1 MTDMNR
7 KTCGIICE
15 YNPFHNGHQYQISQA
30 RFQSQADVMI
40 GVMSGTFVQRGEPA
54 ITDKWK
60 RAEAAIKGGLDIVF
74 ELPLPYV
81 IQSASAF
88 AHGGVQALKLAGCDF
103 ISFGSECG
111 NLENLMEIA
120 ETSINPDHLKE
131 MMKEGLSY
139 PKAYSLLTSSMAP
152 NDILAVSYLKEIEG
166 THIKPVMI
174 ERIGSYHDET
184 IHELA
189 SATAIRRALVNH
201 ESLQNTTPMES
212 QLKKWHVTMDQYY
225 PYIRTSLL
233 MTPPSVLSSY
243 FMFSEGIENHLIH
256 AAQNCSSWNTFLLQA
271 TTYRYT
277 ASRIRRCLV
286 AMMLQITKQQ
296 IASLPEMNTLRVL
309 AFNDNGRQWMHD
321 HKEDVPIASRFAAVP
336 KPWRD
341 IEMKAA
347 YLYASVLPEEIRNQL
362 IKDEITGARYI
373 R

>member
-1 MTDMNR
+1 
-7 KTCGIICE
+7 
-15 YNPFHNGHQYQISQA
+15 
-30 RFQSQADVMI
+30 MI

-174 ERIGSYHDET
+174 ERIDSYHDET

-256 AAQNCSSWNTFLLQA
+256 AAQNCSSWNTFLAGNNIPLYSFQNQKMSCRDDA
-271 TTYRYT
+271 ADHET
-277 ASRIRRCLV
+277 ADCFPSRNEHIACTCL
-286 AMMLQITKQQ
+286 
-296 IASLPEMNTLRVL
+296 
-309 AFNDNGRQWMHD
+309 
-321 HKEDVPIASRFAAVP
+321 
-336 KPWRD
+336 
-341 IEMKAA
+341 
-347 YLYASVLPEEIRNQL
+347 
-362 IKDEITGARYI
+362 
-373 R
+373 

>member
-1 MTDMNR
+1 
-7 KTCGIICE
+7 
-15 YNPFHNGHQYQISQA
+15 
-30 RFQSQADVMI
+30 MI

-54 ITDKWK
+54 IIDKWK
-60 RAEAAIKGGLDIVF
+60 RAEAAIRGGLDIVF
-74 ELPLPYV
+74 ELPLPYA

-120 ETSINPDHLKE
+120 GTSINPDHLKE
-131 MMKEGLSY
+131 MMKDGLSY

-152 NDILAVSYLKEIEG
+152 NDILAVSYLKEIAD
-166 THIKPVMI
+166 TKIRPILI

-184 IHELA
+184 MHELA
-189 SATAIRRALVNH
+189 SATAIRKALIH
-201 ESLQNTTPMES
+201 GEDMQNTTPMEE
-212 QLKKWHVTMDQYY
+212 QLKKWHVTMDQFY

-233 MTPPSVLSSY
+233 MTPPSLLSSY
-243 FMFSEGIENHLIH
+243 FMFSEGIENHLIS
-256 AAQNCSSWNTFLLQA
+256 AAKKCTAWDAFLSEA

-296 IASLPEMNTLRVL
+296 IHNLGEMNTLRVL
-309 AFNDNGRQWMHD
+309 AFNDTGRKWMHD
-321 HKEDVPIASRFAAVP
+321 HKEDVPIASRFATVP
-336 KPWRD
+336 KPWREM
-341 IEMKAA
+341 EMKAT
-347 YLYASVLPEEIRNQL
+347 YLYTSVLAEDIANQL
-362 IKDEITGARYI
+362 IKDEIRGARYI

>member
-15 YNPFHNGHQYQISQA
+15 YNPFHNGHLYQIEQA
-30 RFQSQADVMI
+30 KKITQADVMI
-40 GVMSGTFVQRGEPA
+40 GVMSGTFAQRGEPA
-54 ITDKWK
+54 IIDKWR

-81 IQSASAF
+81 IQAASHF

-362 IKDEITGARYI
+362 IRDEIKGARYI

>member
-1 MTDMNR
+1 
-7 KTCGIICE
+7 
-15 YNPFHNGHQYQISQA
+15 
-30 RFQSQADVMI
+30 
-40 GVMSGTFVQRGEPA
+40 
-54 ITDKWK
+54 
-60 RAEAAIKGGLDIVF
+60 
-74 ELPLPYV
+74 
-81 IQSASAF
+81 
-88 AHGGVQALKLAGCDF
+88 
-103 ISFGSECG
+103 
-111 NLENLMEIA
+111 
-120 ETSINPDHLKE
+120 
-131 MMKEGLSY
+131 
-139 PKAYSLLTSSMAP
+139 
-152 NDILAVSYLKEIEG
+152 
-166 THIKPVMI
+166 MI

-309 AFNDNGRQWMHD
+309 AFNDNGRQWMHEHRD
-321 HKEDVPIASRFAAVP
+321 DVHIASRFASVA
-336 KPWRD
+336 KPWRE

-362 IKDEITGARYI
+362 IKDEIKGARYI